1 MIPFYVFLVATLLLR
16 LAGATFVP
24 ALGSWPEA
32 VRFGLVP
39 LFLLTASAHWGKRR
53 PDLVR
58 MIPPSFPNPE
68 GLVTLT
74 GMLEIAGAVGLLI
87 PSLVPWAALGL
98 TLLLL
103 AVFPANIH
111 AARHKLTIDGHP
123 VPALG
128 LRTLIQ
134 VLFLAATILVAVTH
148 FPR

>member
-1 MIPFYVFLVATLLLR
+1 MIPLYCFLAATLLFR
-16 LAGATFVP
+16 LAGALFAP
-24 ALGSWPEA
+24 PLDSWPESI
-32 VRFGLVP
+32 RLGLVP

-58 MIPPSFPNPE
+58 MIPPAFPNPE

-74 GMLEIAGAVGLLI
+74 GILEIAGAVGLLI
-87 PSLVPWAALGL
+87 PPLIPWAALGL

-111 AARHKLTIDGHP
+111 AARHRLTIDGRP

-128 LRTLIQ
+128 PRTLIQ
-134 VLFLAATILVAVTH
+134 IVFLAATLLVVATH